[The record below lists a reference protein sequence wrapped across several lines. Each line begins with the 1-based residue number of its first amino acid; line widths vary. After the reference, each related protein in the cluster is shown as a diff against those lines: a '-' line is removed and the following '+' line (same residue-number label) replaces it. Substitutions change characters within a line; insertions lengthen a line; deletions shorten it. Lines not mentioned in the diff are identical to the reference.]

1 MPLNLHKQPLPPIYF
16 YNMYNKKHSYSKPSK
31 RLAIFFLAGFSLIFA
46 ACRKQCTNADFIY
59 EAERQ
64 VLTTKNIFKIGDTIK
79 INYTIP
85 KCGLEYIRDKQL
97 CMEDV
102 KPPRMDLRFFGH
114 DSSELANNSNRMASL
129 DALDAFAVI
138 TFKGGL
144 PNVPMLDAFKNRIIY
159 LDYLETADKFLLNI
173 GIVCIKKGFYRF
185 NGSIIYTSSKSMPCR
200 QVRIRD
206 DDEWP
211 RTQITEMLGV
221 SNWQNFIEMQKN
233 FYYIKVI

>member
-1 MPLNLHKQPLPPIYF
+1 
-16 YNMYNKKHSYSKPSK
+16 MYNKKYPYSKPLK
-31 RLAIFFLAGFSLIFA
+31 RLAIFFLAGFSVTFT

-64 VLTTKNIFKIGDTIK
+64 VLTPQNIFKLGDTIK
-79 INYTIP
+79 INYTIA
-85 KCGLEYIRDKQL
+85 KCGLEYISNKVL

-102 KPPRMDLRFFGH
+102 NPPKVSFAFVSH
-114 DSSELANNSNRMASL
+114 DSSELANNSNRMASV
-129 DALDAFAVI
+129 DALNAFAI
-138 TFKGGL
+138 IPFKGGL
-144 PNVPMLDAFKNRIIY
+144 PNIPISDAFKDRIIF
-159 LDYLETADKFLLNI
+159 LEYLETADKFLLNI
-173 GIVCIKKGFYRF
+173 GIVCVKKGFYRF
-185 NGSIIYTSSKSMPCR
+185 NGSIISTSSKSMSCT

>member
-1 MPLNLHKQPLPPIYF
+1 MKIN
-16 YNMYNKKHSYSKPSK
+16 
-31 RLAIFFLAGFSLIFA
+31 IFDTQKLLLLTMVGITSLLTS
-46 ACRKQCTNADFIY
+46 CRKQCTSADFIY

-114 DSSELANNSNRMASL
+114 DSSELANNSNRMASV
-129 DALDAFAVI
+129 DALDAFI
-138 TFKGGL
+138 IIPFKGGL
-144 PNVPMLDAFKNRIIY
+144 PNVPLPDAVKNRFIY
-159 LDYLETADKFLLNI
+159 LDYVETADKFLLNI

-185 NGSIIYTSSKSMPCR
+185 NGSIIYTCSKSMPCR

-206 DDEWP
+206 DAEWP

-221 SNWQNFIEMQKN
+221 SNWQNFIEMQKK
-233 FYYIKVI
+233 FFYIKII